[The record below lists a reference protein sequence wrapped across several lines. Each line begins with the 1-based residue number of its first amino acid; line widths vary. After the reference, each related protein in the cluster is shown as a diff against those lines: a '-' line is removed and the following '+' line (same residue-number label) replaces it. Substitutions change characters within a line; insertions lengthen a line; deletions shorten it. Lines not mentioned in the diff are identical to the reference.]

1 MKKLKKMF
9 LFFREEGVNE
19 GRSERIES
27 STPQKLQNKEIPLVR
42 LQ

>member
-9 LFFREEGVNE
+9 LFFREGVNE
-19 GRSERIES
+19 GRSERILES

>member
-9 LFFREEGVNE
+9 LFFREGVNK